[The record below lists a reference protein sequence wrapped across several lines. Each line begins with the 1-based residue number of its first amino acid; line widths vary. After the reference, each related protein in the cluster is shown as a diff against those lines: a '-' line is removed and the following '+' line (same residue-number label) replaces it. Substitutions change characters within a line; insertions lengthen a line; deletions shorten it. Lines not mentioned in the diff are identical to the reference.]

1 MPSAWIRRPVTI
13 TLWLVVSLTFLVS
26 SPLLLG
32 LAALAGKLT
41 GRPQPLITTRLLLA
55 YFAREL
61 ATLLACGGLWVLSG
75 GGLLLRTRYFERL
88 HWRLLRWLVHGLASL
103 ALSLLR
109 IEVISQAPSAVER
122 AFRADTPLLVFSRHA
137 GPGDTVLLIDEL
149 LSRYHRRPSVVFKE
163 SLALDP
169 SIDLISHRLPHAVLD
184 TEDRQRCE
192 AQIEAVASGLSARG
206 VLLLFPEG
214 GNFTRE
220 RRASALASLRRKG
233 RHRAAG
239 KAEQMPHVLP
249 PQPLGAL
256 AALRGNRHADV
267 IFAAHT
273 GLGLAAFPPELWRE
287 MPIGKTL
294 HTQAWLVPAAEIP
307 SDPDEQVSWLFAWWK
322 RIDDWIEN
330 QGSEPAHTRNLSGHP
345 GE

>member
-1 MPSAWIRRPVTI
+1 MSSAWIRRPVTI
-13 TLWLVVSLTFLVS
+13 TVWLIVALTFLLS
-26 SPLLLG
+26 SPLLLA

-41 GRPQPLITTRLLLA
+41 GRPQLMITVRLLVA
-55 YFAREL
+55 YFVREL
-61 ATLLACGGLWVLSG
+61 ATLFACGALWVLSG
-75 GGLLLRTRYFERL
+75 GGLWLGTRYFQLL
-88 HWRLLRWLVHGLASL
+88 HWRLLRWLVRALASL
-103 ALSLLR
+103 ALSLLK

-169 SIDLISHRLPHAVLD
+169 SIDLIAHRLPHAVLD
-184 TEDRQRCE
+184 TEDRERCE
-192 AQIEAVASGLSARG
+192 AQIEAVASGLTARG
-206 VLLLFPEG
+206 ALLLFPEG
-214 GNFTRE
+214 GNFTPD
-220 RRASALASLRRKG
+220 RRASALASLRRKR
-233 RHRAAG
+233 RHRAAE

-256 AALRGNRHADV
+256 AALRGNPQADV

-273 GLGLAAFPPELWRE
+273 GLGLAAFPRELWRE

-294 HTQAWLVPAAEIP
+294 HTRAWLVPAAEIP
-307 SDPDEQVSWLFAWWK
+307 SNSDEQVSWLFSWWQ
-322 RIDDWIEN
+322 RIDDWIED
-330 QGSEPAHTRNLSGHP
+330 QGSEPAQP
-345 GE
+345 GT